1 MQELIYDGPTT
12 MKQEEEMP
20 AVRLFQELLLKGYET
35 GASDIHL
42 EPMETILQVRMRID
56 GVLKCHC
63 RLEKSIY
70 LPLMTCAKIRSG
82 MDIEE
87 KRLPQDGHCRIMVSG
102 TELNLR
108 AGTMPTIYGEKM
120 VLRYLNRNT
129 AVDRIDT
136 FGMDTF
142 HYEKMSALLKR
153 PGGII
158 YFTGPTGSGKTTT
171 LYMILEK
178 MAEEAKNIMTIED
191 PVEKMI
197 PGIIQSQINNQ
208 SGLTFETG
216 LRAILRQDPDV
227 IMIGETRDSQTAK
240 IAVRAAIAGNLV
252 LSTLHT
258 RNAAAAVSRMIDLG
272 VEPYMA
278 AECLNGVVSQRLA
291 KKVCT
296 ACAEDVPVSEAERK
310 ILGIKRK
317 TVRQGKG
324 CPVCNGTGYKG
335 RIAVHEILAVD
346 RHMRRM
352 IAEKKSSEELFEYAR
367 TAQNM
372 CSLRENMVHLV
383 ELGITTIDE
392 VLRLTDAE

>member
-1 MQELIYDGPTT
+1 M
-12 MKQEEEMP
+12 
-20 AVRLFQELLLKGYET
+20 
-35 GASDIHL
+35 
-42 EPMETILQVRMRID
+42 
-56 GVLKCHC
+56 
-63 RLEKSIY
+63 
-70 LPLMTCAKIRSG
+70 
-82 MDIEE
+82 
-87 KRLPQDGHCRIMVSG
+87 
-102 TELNLR
+102 
-108 AGTMPTIYGEKM
+108 
-120 VLRYLNRNT
+120 
-129 AVDRIDT
+129 
-136 FGMDTF
+136 
-142 HYEKMSALLKR
+142 LKR

-272 VEPYMA
+272 VEPYLA

-324 CPVCNGTGYKG
+324 CPVCNGTGYRG